1 MRPKKRPPGNSGSFF
16 SQSGWSIAL
25 RGKGEWTNDE
35 VRSELSESYFT
46 LEKHKTHRK
55 AVSVQKSEEY
65 KTLTLML
72 LGEIT
77 FVIRPDCIFVNLWG
91 ACDSSVLQCRT
102 LQDDSLL
109 ERRIPCWWVWRQ
121 PSASMMDVLDD
132 WISVMTL
139 IEGWKWHAF
148 HLYSKTGETRLKISY
163 LREIWMSPKETID
176 RTAVTKQ
183 TWTGQPLQGK
193 NSKIAIT
200 EQPWQI
206 AIIGLRQQ
214 DC

>member
-1 MRPKKRPPGNSGSFF
+1 MLTCMHEDLLYAR
-16 SQSGWSIAL
+16 AL
-25 RGKGEWTNDE
+25 TCIKAKQHM
-35 VRSELSESYFT
+35 FT
-46 LEKHKTHRK
+46 
-55 AVSVQKSEEY
+55 
-65 KTLTLML
+65 
-72 LGEIT
+72 
-77 FVIRPDCIFVNLWG
+77 CISNRLVG
-91 ACDSSVLQCRT
+91 GRT

-139 IEGWKWHAF
+139 IKDWKWDAF
-148 HLYSKTGETRLKISY
+148 HLYSKTGEPRLKISY
-163 LREIWMSPKETID
+163 LREFWMSPKESID